1 MQYLISYSLLLIIF
15 VISKLIFKD
24 LKSKYYKK
32 HQKFAGKELIPL
44 IGGIIIFCFLGF
56 NFQYFD
62 KYIIF
67 FSFLI
72 LCLGISSDCNFINSP
87 KIRLILQSSLIIIF
101 VDMLNLNILDLRNEF
116 LNNLISNYY
125 FNVFFISFCLLVL
138 INGSNFI
145 DGLDGLNLGYFLSIL
160 IVILMLSQSSKI
172 IINEDQIM
180 ILFCIVTFL
189 FLLNILNLL
198 YLGDSGSYL
207 IGFLFGYFL
216 LNVNDS
222 NPLISPYFIAL
233 LLWYPAFENLFSII
247 RKKIIRTDPLD
258 ADNSH
263 LHQLLFNYFK
273 RKKNKFIKKFSNPI
287 SSLIINVF
295 NLSIFL
301 ISLSY
306 FTHTNSLLFLIALNV
321 TIYLFFYFLLKKKLS

>member
-1 MQYLISYSLLLIIF
+1 MQYLIFYSSLLIIF
-15 VISKLIFKD
+15 LISRLVFKD
-24 LKSKYYKK
+24 LKSKFYKK
-32 HQKFAGKELIPL
+32 HQKFAGKETIPL
-44 IGGIIIFCFLGF
+44 IGGIIIFCFLGL
-56 NFQYFD
+56 NFEYFD

-101 VDMLNLNILDLRNEF
+101 VVMLNLNILDLRNEL

-125 FNVFFISFCLLVL
+125 FNIIFISFCLLVL

-160 IVILMLSQSSKI
+160 IVILVLNHYSKI
-172 IINEDQIM
+172 IINDDQIRM
-180 ILFCIVTFL
+180 LFCIVTFL
-189 FLLNILNLL
+189 FLLNIFNFL

-207 IGFLFGYFL
+207 IGFIFGYFL
-216 LNVNDS
+216 LELNDT

-247 RKKIIRTDPLD
+247 RKKIINTDPLD

-263 LHQLLFNYFK
+263 LHQLLFNYF
-273 RKKNKFIKKFSNPI
+273 RIKKNKLIKRFSNPI
-287 SSLIINVF
+287 SSFIINIYNF
-295 NLSIFL
+295 LIFL
-301 ISLSY
+301 VSLNY
-306 FTHTNSLLFLIALNV
+306 FTHTKSLLLIIALNV
-321 TIYLFFYFLLKKKLS
+321 TIYLFFYYLLKKKLF